1 MLKRKNRYAIIN
13 LYEGESLPKCIS
25 GSIIIIKVP
34 ASDEKINTAVTWSYE
49 NESKNDSCEK
59 LT

>member
-1 MLKRKNRYAIIN
+1 MLKRKKWYVIIN

-34 ASDEKINTAVTWSYE
+34 ASDEK
-49 NESKNDSCEK
+49 
-59 LT
+59 

>member
-1 MLKRKNRYAIIN
+1 MLKTKKGYAIIK
-13 LYEGESLPKCIS
+13 LYEGESLPKCRR

-49 NESKNDSCEK
+49 KESKNDS
-59 LT
+59 